1 MLLNLLACISY
12 FLREKSPVFVEIES
26 GKKKMQGLKG
36 LATSSAVLNYVRQ
49 KY

>member
-1 MLLNLLACISY
+1 MLLNLLSCIPD

-26 GKKKMQGLKG
+26 EKKQGLKG
-36 LATSSAVLNYVRQ
+36 FAASSAVLNYVRQ

>member
-1 MLLNLLACISY
+1 MLVNLLSCISY

-26 GKKKMQGLKG
+26 GKKKEGLKG